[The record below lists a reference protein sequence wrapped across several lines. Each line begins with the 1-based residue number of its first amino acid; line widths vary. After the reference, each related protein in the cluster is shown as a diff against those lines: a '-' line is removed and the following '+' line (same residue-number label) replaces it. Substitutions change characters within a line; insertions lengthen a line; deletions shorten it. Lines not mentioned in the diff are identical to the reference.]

1 MLLLHPLYHYYIDPI
16 TDLDIWTPLYNNTI
30 PTTMFPI
37 PLIFIIHTNYITTVS
52 TIFLPTFQIHTCP
65 VCGVDIKLD
74 DLAKHQ
80 RHHDLLEVRLEA
92 QTPPLAPHGFASR
105 AEAIAALH
113 AGEVPSTSTD
123 DSPELTTAS
132 IVALTE
138 PALPER
144 PEAAITE
151 LALPETTEATITA
164 SPGTPEA
171 ALTEQALPEAAMATE
186 PALPETPEATESVA
200 PTRTLDL
207 TMLNVFA
214 APTEPAGG
222 TKAILR
228 PASPDNTGST
238 IECINLSGS
247 PELGS
252 PTSSVSYVTLTS
264 SDEEVVKFQAC
275 YLTSP

>member
-1 MLLLHPLYHYYIDPI
+1 
-16 TDLDIWTPLYNNTI
+16 
-30 PTTMFPI
+30 MFPI

-164 SPGTPEA
+164 TPGTPEAALTEQALPETTEATTTASPGTPEA